1 MKLIKQT
8 VTYLTPDD
16 EKGNR
21 FIPFVL
27 EKDYK
32 KLVITCCYSPKI
44 LEDEEKAVRLI
55 KENLERDAGDD
66 SSEYSDYSEFMP
78 LKNLI
83 TLAVESPDGF
93 IGSAHRQA
101 ESQRHEIGEDF
112 ASVGFVKTKITKG
125 QWTAVLN
132 CHAVVT
138 DSVKYEIR
146 IEAEEGAI

>member
-1 MKLIKQT
+1 MELIKQT
-8 VTYLTPDD
+8 VTCLTPED

-27 EKDYK
+27 QKDYK

-44 LEDEEKAVRLI
+44 LEDEEKTVRLI

-66 SSEYSDYSEFMP
+66 ASEYSDYSKFMP

-93 IGSAHRQA
+93 VGSAHRQA
-101 ESQRHEIGEDF
+101 QSQVHEISEDF
-112 ASVGFVKTKITKG
+112 ASPGFVKTKITKG
-125 QWTAVLN
+125 QWSAVLN

-138 DSVKYEIR
+138 DSVKYEIT
-146 IEAEEGAI
+146 IEAEE